1 MRIQQIPLKTH
12 TMKNGSLLI
21 NSVGEAPAVPGVA
34 VSVPRVDEAVLEWS
48 ADIVS
53 RQTCDRG
60 HHVSGELADL
70 ESAFVLTSP
79 PVVLRPDGE
88 NLRMKQDQN
97 KKVQTY
103 NGAGGRAAYP
113 PPFYNGDDIVDLD
126 AEFVRLVK
134 VLQSTHVC
142 GHGLEKTQKIR

>member
-1 MRIQQIPLKTH
+1 MSGWSKPAASAVLAPPAGAAWIQQVLFNT
-12 TMKNGSLLI
+12 TKNKKQPSLV
-21 NSVGEAPAVPGVA
+21 NSVGEAPAAPGVA

-53 RQTCDRG
+53 RQTCDRR

-88 NLRMKQDQN
+88 NLRLKQDRKQR
-97 KKVQTY
+97 
-103 NGAGGRAAYP
+103 GESLMPEG
-113 PPFYNGDDIVDLD
+113 
-126 AEFVRLVK
+126 
-134 VLQSTHVC
+134 
-142 GHGLEKTQKIR
+142 

>member
-1 MRIQQIPLKTH
+1 
-12 TMKNGSLLI
+12 MKNGSSLI

-79 PVVLRPDGE
+79 PVVLRPNAE
-88 NLRMKQDQN
+88 SLRVKRDQN
-97 KKVQTY
+97 KEV
-103 NGAGGRAAYP
+103 
-113 PPFYNGDDIVDLD
+113 
-126 AEFVRLVK
+126 
-134 VLQSTHVC
+134 
-142 GHGLEKTQKIR
+142 